1 MKAIAYFLRFIQIL
15 VILLVVSPLLMLLWW
30 FFTPK
35 TPLALTVVDKT
46 VLNTEYEEHASLF
59 WWLRN
64 EKRSHPQTN
73 KVFKLATDY
82 YGFYPGKLKKYEI
95 KGLSQLSE
103 EQLDSVVDRS
113 THLYFTDNYGIFA
126 LEWNQSSQET
136 ERSGIIYGGLSKADV
151 QAMQRAKEKGKTII
165 TEFNCIGSP
174 TAKAERLAFEKMF
187 GLRWSGWI
195 GRFVDNLDTTQN
207 LEIPRW
213 MKSGYVQQHGH
224 WPFKKGGIVLVN
236 ESDQIEIL
244 EDSNCLTYP
253 VPIILTSDSMRQHLA
268 VKDSMPYPFWFDIM
282 LNDSLDVWAHYQLQ
296 LTPRGDSVMRQW
308 GLPSRFPAI
317 LAHTGNDYQFYYFA
331 GDFADNPVQ
340 LKRSYLKGIRFFREF
355 FYDPTEPSDRNYFFW
370 EFYLPLLDLLLG
382 DAK

>member
-1 MKAIAYFLRFIQIL
+1 MG
-15 VILLVVSPLLMLLWW
+15 S
-30 FFTPK
+30 
-35 TPLALTVVDKT
+35 
-46 VLNTEYEEHASLF
+46 
-59 WWLRN
+59 
-64 EKRSHPQTN
+64 
-73 KVFKLATDY
+73 DY
-82 YGFYPGKLKKYEI
+82 YGFFPGKLKKYEI
-95 KGLSQLSE
+95 KGLSQLSDK
-103 EQLDSVVDRS
+103 QIDSVVDHS

-136 ERSGIIYGGLSKADV
+136 ERSRIIYGGLSQADLKA
-151 QAMQRAKEKGKTII
+151 MKRAKSTKKTII

-174 TAKAERLAFEKMF
+174 TALAERRAFETLF

-195 GRFVDNLDTTQN
+195 GRFIDNLDTTQN
-207 LEIPRW
+207 LEIPHW
-213 MKSGYVQQHGH
+213 MKDGYVKQHGS

-282 LNDSLDVWAHYQLQ
+282 QTDSLDVWANYQLQ
-296 LTPRGDSVMRQW
+296 LTPRGDSMMRVW

-317 LAHTGNDYQFYYFA
+317 LAHEGDYRFYYFA

-340 LKRSYLKGIRFFREF
+340 LKRSYFKGIRFFREF

-382 DAK
+382 EKS

>member
-1 MKAIAYFLRFIQIL
+1 MKTVAYFLRFIQVL

-30 FFTPK
+30 YFTPS
-35 TPLALTVVDKT
+35 THLALTVIDKT

-59 WWLRN
+59 WWLQH
-64 EKRSHPQTN
+64 EKRSHPQT
-73 KVFKLATDY
+73 KKIYRLGSDY
-82 YGFYPGKLKKYEI
+82 YGFFPGKLKKYEI
-95 KGLSQLSE
+95 KGLSQLSDK
-103 EQLDSVVDRS
+103 QIDSVVDHS

-136 ERSGIIYGGLSKADV
+136 ERSRIIYGGLSQADLKA
-151 QAMQRAKEKGKTII
+151 MKRAKSTKKTII

-174 TAKAERLAFEKMF
+174 TAFAERRAFETMF

-195 GRFVDNLDTTQN
+195 GRFIDNLDTTQN
-207 LEIPRW
+207 LEIPHW
-213 MKSGYVQQHGH
+213 MKDGYVKQHGS

-282 LNDSLDVWAHYQLQ
+282 QTDSLDVWANYQLL
-296 LTPRGDSVMRQW
+296 LTPRGDSIMRVW

-317 LAHTGNDYQFYYFA
+317 LAHEGAYRFYYFA

-340 LKRSYLKGIRFFREF
+340 LKRSYFKGIRFFREF

-382 DAK
+382 QKS

>member
-1 MKAIAYFLRFIQIL
+1 MKTVAYFLRFIQVL

-30 FFTPK
+30 YFTPS
-35 TPLALTVVDKT
+35 TQLALTVIDKT

-59 WWLRN
+59 WWLQH
-64 EKRSHPQTN
+64 EKRSHPQT
-73 KVFKLATDY
+73 KKIYQLGSDY
-82 YGFYPGKLKKYEI
+82 YGFFPGKLKKYEI
-95 KGLSQLSE
+95 KGLSQLSDK
-103 EQLDSVVDRS
+103 QIDSVVDHS

-136 ERSGIIYGGLSKADV
+136 ERSRIIYGGLSQADLKA
-151 QAMQRAKEKGKTII
+151 MKRAKSTKKTII

-174 TAKAERLAFEKMF
+174 TAFAERRAFETMF

-195 GRFVDNLDTTQN
+195 GRFIDNLDTTQN
-207 LEIPRW
+207 LEIPHW
-213 MKSGYVQQHGH
+213 MKDGYVKQHGS

-282 LNDSLDVWAHYQLQ
+282 QTDSLDVWANYQLL
-296 LTPRGDSVMRQW
+296 LTPRGDSIMRVW

-317 LAHTGNDYQFYYFA
+317 LAHEGDYRFYYFA

-340 LKRSYLKGIRFFREF
+340 LKRSYFKGIRFFREF
-355 FYDPTEPSDRNYFFW
+355 FYDPTESSDRNYFFW

-382 DAK
+382 EKS

>member
-1 MKAIAYFLRFIQIL
+1 MKTVAYFLRFIQIL
-15 VILLVVSPLLMLLWW
+15 LILLVVSPLLMLLWW

-35 TPLALTVVDKT
+35 THLALTVIDKT

-59 WWLRN
+59 WWLRH
-64 EKRSHPQTN
+64 EKRTHPHTN
-73 KVFKLATDY
+73 NIYQMGSDY
-82 YGFYPGKLKKYEI
+82 YGFFPGKLKKYEI
-95 KGLSQLSE
+95 KGLSQLSDK
-103 EQLDSVVDRS
+103 QIDSVVDHS

-136 ERSGIIYGGLSKADV
+136 ERSRIIYGGLSQADLKA
-151 QAMQRAKEKGKTII
+151 MKRAKSTKKTII

-174 TAKAERLAFEKMF
+174 TALAERRAFETLF

-195 GRFVDNLDTTQN
+195 GRFIDNLDTTQN
-207 LEIPRW
+207 LEIPHW
-213 MKSGYVQQHGH
+213 MKDGYVKQHGS

-282 LNDSLDVWAHYQLQ
+282 QTDSLDVWANYQLQ
-296 LTPRGDSVMRQW
+296 LTPRGDSVMRVW

-317 LAHTGNDYQFYYFA
+317 LAHEGDYRFYYFA

-340 LKRSYLKGIRFFREF
+340 LKRSYFRGIRFFREF
-355 FYDPTEPSDRNYFFW
+355 FYDPTEPTDRNYFFW
-370 EFYLPLLDLLLG
+370 EFYLPLLDLLL
-382 DAK
+382 DEKS